1 MTITRRTVVKLLG
14 SSAFAGAISSTLASR
29 AFAAASELV
38 IAQSGGQAG
47 EALEKAYA
55 APFTAKTG
63 IPVRFVG
70 LESALGELKAMLQSG
85 TIDRHVWDVELADVL
100 SQPDLFEDLDW
111 DAIAPDPIFPEA
123 KQPKAIGRHY
133 YSYVMSWNGKAKPIS
148 TWKDFFDTENFPGRR
163 AMMSYDA
170 YAQLEVA
177 LLADGVPVEKLYP
190 LDVDRAFAFL
200 EANKDKVQVWWD
212 SGSQAAELV
221 TSGEVDYA
229 LIYSGRVA
237 YSKDVGMTYN
247 QGISVLNYLAVTKG
261 IDADSKAAA
270 MKFFHEMTVA
280 ENELKA
286 VETIA
291 YSGPS
296 EGLDALLTD
305 DQRKVL
311 PSSVQNRA
319 VQVPIN
325 SQWWTEN
332 RAAIDKRWTEFRA
345 NL

>member
-1 MTITRRTVVKLLG
+1 
-14 SSAFAGAISSTLASR
+14 
-29 AFAAASELV
+29 
-38 IAQSGGQAG
+38 
-47 EALEKAYA
+47 
-55 APFTAKTG
+55 
-63 IPVRFVG
+63 
-70 LESALGELKAMLQSG
+70 MLQSG
-85 TIDRHVWDVELADVL
+85 TIDPHVWDVELADVL
-100 SQPDLFEDLDW
+100 SQPDLFDDLDW

-123 KQPKAIGRHY
+123 KQPKAIGPSLLFLRH
-133 YSYVMSWNGKAKPIS
+133 VMERQGQADQHMEGLLRHGELPRSPGHDVGTTPTHNSKSRCLPMVLRPTSS
-148 TWKDFFDTENFPGRR
+148 TRWTST
-163 AMMSYDA
+163 A
-170 YAQLEVA
+170 
-177 LLADGVPVEKLYP
+177 P
-190 LDVDRAFAFL
+190 LPSSMP
-200 EANKDKVQVWWD
+200 NKDKVQVWWD

-261 IDADSKAAA
+261 IDAETKAAA

-296 EGLDALLTD
+296 EGLDALLSD
-305 DQRKVL
+305 EQRKVL

-319 VQVPIN
+319 VQIPIN

-332 RAAIDKRWTEFRA
+332 RTAIDKRWTEFRA